1 MQIIGG
7 TPLLAFVVE
16 GPRCRAHKGGSDL
29 PCFVVFPC
37 QESCASF
44 TERTSSPSGRP
55 AAGGAS
61 EVSLNGRIV
70 LLLSPRVTLPRLWEE
85 CAWCCVRDRVQRSGV
100 TGLEVT
106 AAVRSVP

>member
-55 AAGGAS
+55 AAGGGVRGLAEWAHCAAPLPPCDPATSVGGMCVVLCSGQGS
-61 EVSLNGRIV
+61 EVRGH
-70 LLLSPRVTLPRLWEE
+70 W
-85 CAWCCVRDRVQRSGV
+85 AWR
-100 TGLEVT
+100 
-106 AAVRSVP
+106 